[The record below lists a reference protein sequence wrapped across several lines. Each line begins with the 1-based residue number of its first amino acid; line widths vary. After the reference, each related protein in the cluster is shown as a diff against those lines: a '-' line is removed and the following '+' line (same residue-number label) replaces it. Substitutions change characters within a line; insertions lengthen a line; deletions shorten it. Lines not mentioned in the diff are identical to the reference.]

1 MAGCSLSL
9 WVCHQRSYVTLRP
22 GQSASNLQ
30 QLYGQLHRSD
40 GLPRK
45 PCPLAAH
52 LGRHAAGQHRHPSLL
67 LTSTIPRV
75 CCNRPLSLSSFS
87 HRIASRIIPFP
98 FLLPHPPACL
108 ARAMRGGRTALNPCG
123 SSINHVSNSRPGQPA
138 SSLRVVTP
146 GFKQRHLTSK
156 PCGLF
161 LSRNGLGHSL
171 DAGAA
176 AASAAQYGGISQ
188 R

>member
-1 MAGCSLSL
+1 MHGQARDRGVAGCSLCL

-30 QLYGQLHRSD
+30 QLYGQLHRRD

-75 CCNRPLSLSSFS
+75 CCSRPLSLSSFS
-87 HRIASRIIPFP
+87 HRIASRTIPFP
-98 FLLPHPPACL
+98 FLLPPPSCMSGKGHEGWQDGTQSLWIFYQSRVGFKAWSASQQSAGSDSWL
-108 ARAMRGGRTALNPCG
+108 QAATLDLKAMRPIPQ
-123 SSINHVSNSRPGQPA
+123 S
-138 SSLRVVTP
+138 
-146 GFKQRHLTSK
+146 
-156 PCGLF
+156 
-161 LSRNGLGHSL
+161 
-171 DAGAA
+171 
-176 AASAAQYGGISQ
+176 
-188 R
+188 